1 MAYRRKKYGTLK
13 NTDHRLDLSPVGR
26 NIFVSREKQM
36 QHQAARRVKNWMRVV
51 LGLALTLLGVVAV
64 TVFLFYLAPWFQ
76 QELSVGSGASQAD
89 SSPLSSLSFSEA
101 VPEYDEMGLAIYS
114 QEECLFVVNSSAPA
128 EEDFSPEL
136 EEVGGVRV
144 DKKIAPALRL
154 LLSAAKEDGLKLV
167 LTQGYVSYEEQKTRF
182 ENKVKELGES
192 QSLTTVMARAEAASI
207 EPEPGQ
213 SDFQSGRCVRIDGDP
228 ATFADSRTYSWLKN
242 NMGKYGFAFRFPEY
256 KADFTGIKADPT
268 VIRYV
273 GSQCAAAMQQRSMCL
288 EEYIDYLNRQ

>member
-36 QHQAARRVKNWMRVV
+36 QHRAARRVKNWMRVV
-51 LGLALTLLGVVAV
+51 LGLALVLLGVVAV
-64 TVFLFYLAPWFQ
+64 TVFLYYLAPWFQ
-76 QELSVGSGASQAD
+76 QELSVSSASSLPEGSAL
-89 SSPLSSLSFSEA
+89 SSAPLSAPAL
-101 VPEYDEMGLAIYS
+101 EYDEMGLAIYS
-114 QEECLFVVNSSAPA
+114 QEECLFVVNASSPA
-128 EEDFSPEL
+128 EADFAPEL

-144 DKKIAPALRL
+144 DQKIAPALRL
-154 LLSAAKEDGLKLV
+154 LLSAAKEEGLALV
-167 LTQGYVSYEEQKTRF
+167 FTQGYVSYEEQETRF
-182 ENKVKELGES
+182 EDKVKELGES

-207 EPEPGQ
+207 EPEPGE
-213 SDFQSGRCVRIDGDP
+213 SDFQSGRCVRLDGDP

-242 NMGKYGFAFRFPEY
+242 NMGKYGFVFRFPEY
-256 KADFTGIKADPT
+256 KEDFTGIQADPT